1 MPGLCHRLLSD
12 QQLDQ
17 LQLEIAASFLVTAF
31 FERIPH
37 RYVEHD
43 NGSGPMSCIAY
54 FYHFHSASR
63 APPKSARWFLQTR
76 AGRMQP
82 LAERSWTAVSQ
93 TALYRS
99 GHKLSRPL
107 MQGRAREK
115 RRQKKKCPLESA
127 HGRARKGKR
136 SHFAEIW
143 HLKPPLEH
151 TQPMPITPMSAVVPT
166 FPDETHQSVRRGA
179 RGSVWS
185 SFPRPLRMGRECE
198 RNAAFVGR
206 GGRREPGGSGTGP

>member
-1 MPGLCHRLLSD
+1 MLSNKMVRLSLLSPMPGLYHWLLSD

-17 LQLEIAASFLVTAF
+17 LQLEIAASFLATAF

-63 APPKSARWFLQTR
+63 APPKSARWFLPTR

-115 RRQKKKCPLESA
+115 KRQKKKVSTRVSPWPRKEGKKIPLCGNMAFETSTRA
-127 HGRARKGKR
+127 H
-136 SHFAEIW
+136 
-143 HLKPPLEH
+143 
-151 TQPMPITPMSAVVPT
+151 TT
-166 FPDETHQSVRRGA
+166 
-179 RGSVWS
+179 
-185 SFPRPLRMGRECE
+185 
-198 RNAAFVGR
+198 NANYSDVS
-206 GGRREPGGSGTGP
+206 GGSDFSR